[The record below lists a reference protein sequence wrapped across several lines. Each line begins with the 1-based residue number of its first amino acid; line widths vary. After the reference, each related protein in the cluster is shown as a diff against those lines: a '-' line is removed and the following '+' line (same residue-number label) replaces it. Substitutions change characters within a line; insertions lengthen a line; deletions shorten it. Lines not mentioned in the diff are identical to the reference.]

1 MVLITMGSNP
11 IRDTKTR
18 SIFMKKVIF
27 SSLLVVLMTMISGC
41 GSAYTYNLKHT
52 PIKQGES
59 KYVVRNLELKLS
71 HSDGRNT
78 ENKTFKTEV
87 ELQESFKSFIKE
99 ALVENSILGDSKGY
113 QLDIS
118 INYTRVY
125 NYGGNA
131 LNKPKVSYFVKVY
144 DTNNKLLAN
153 HGTGEFTT
161 KYASFKDAYV
171 NAQIATFTWDA
182 EDEPKDIHLISNL
195 LVEELSELGD

>member
-1 MVLITMGSNP
+1 
-11 IRDTKTR
+11 
-18 SIFMKKVIF
+18 MKKVIF

-41 GSAYTYNLKHT
+41 GSAYTYNLKPT